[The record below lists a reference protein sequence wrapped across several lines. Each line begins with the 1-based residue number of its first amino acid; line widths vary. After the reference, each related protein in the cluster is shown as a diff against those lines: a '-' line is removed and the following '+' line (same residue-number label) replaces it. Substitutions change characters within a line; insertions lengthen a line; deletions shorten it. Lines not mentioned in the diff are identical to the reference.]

1 VSQELVWYT
10 ARASGIV
17 AWVLVTAAVVWG
29 LVLSQRPLP
38 QPRPAWVLDLHRFL
52 GGLGLVFIAVHI
64 GAIAFDEFVGFDWAD
79 LFVPMASAWRPGAV
93 AWGIVALYGVI
104 AVQITS
110 LLMRRLPRR
119 VWHAVHLGSFVVFVA
134 TTVHALEAGSD
145 ASLLRGFAIG
155 ASVLVAGLAVV
166 RVLRPRGRRRHLP
179 AAEAPV
185 YSAPDAVGVPDG
197 ARGRGAPVLAQR
209 VAGDP
214 GRAGSGRL
222 GSRRD
227 GPVGH
232 RVH

>member
-1 VSQELVWYT
+1 MSQELVWYI

-52 GGLGLVFIAVHI
+52 GGIGLVFIAVHV
-64 GAIAFDEFVGFDWAD
+64 GAIALDEFVGFDWSD

-93 AWGIVALYGVI
+93 AWGIVAVYLVV
-104 AVQITS
+104 AVEITS

-119 VWHAVHLGSFVVFVA
+119 VWHAVHLGSFVVFLA
-134 TTVHALEAGSD
+134 TTIHALEAGTD
-145 ASLLRGFAIG
+145 AGVLRAFAVG

-166 RVLRPRGRRRHLP
+166 RVLRPRARRRHLP
-179 AAEAPV
+179 AAEIGV
-185 YSAPDAVGVPDG
+185 YSAPHAVGVPDG
-197 ARGRGAPVLAQR
+197 ARGRGAPLVAQR
-209 VAGDP
+209 VPGDP
-214 GRAGSGRL
+214 GGLGSGRL
-222 GSRRD
+222 GGRRD